1 MPVLRRKYTGK
12 VEQLFFVFETSDYL
26 VLFVTSLN
34 EQQWEDIKEIY
45 SRSASAQTF
54 LSDYN
59 PEDVGAVFL
68 PHYSS
73 SVWTIPPPEEK
84 DLEKELND
92 NSTCKHTRY
101 NRSIRFL

>member
-1 MPVLRRKYTGK
+1 MNNGAIVHFISLT
-12 VEQLFFVFETSDYL
+12 ET
-26 VLFVTSLN
+26 
-34 EQQWEDIKEIY
+34 QWEEIKEIY

-73 SVWTIPPPEEK
+73 SIWTIPPPEEN
-84 DLEKELND
+84 DMEKELNE
-92 NSTCKHTRY
+92 TC
-101 NRSIRFL
+101 